1 LEIRDPCARREKVL
15 GRVARRNSR
24 RTGRVERPAERLQRK
39 DWLSKKRQIYGI
51 LHLFLDSGSDIKFP
65 FPEDYVIGIFQGALG
80 VVFTLE
86 RDKAVALRY
95 SGSVLDYLGGLYCT
109 VATEKLEEFAFGGVG
124 RNATDE
130 DPVWNKGTC
139 KGSLLFEE
147 SRRDARGL
155 TVFGGV
161 VVGGRWGALGDRLR
175 ISIRHRSAGWSVD
188 GWTVGALFAVG
199 LRGGRHF
206 TNYQA
211 NSLRKTTWGP
221 QKFEGYIFAWSTLES
236 LHFRLSTA
244 VSLFVL
250 DDLNSNLGIIKN
262 KQNNDVFIAN
272 LTINT
277 NKNFS
282 VDLVGKR
289 KKSLGNDLHWKF
301 LPSSRGK
308 SARKPENSTE
318 NNTNTMASQA
328 GHGREEKPWKITP
341 SSK

>member
-1 LEIRDPCARREKVL
+1 VIGTVSDVSNFLLTLIDGGRLRVGIPWGGLRLLIVGDAPLEIRDPCARREKVL

-80 VVFTLE
+80 VVFALE

-139 KGSLLFEE
+139 KGSVLFEE

-188 GWTVGALFAVG
+188 G
-199 LRGGRHF
+199 
-206 TNYQA
+206 
-211 NSLRKTTWGP
+211 
-221 QKFEGYIFAWSTLES
+221 
-236 LHFRLSTA
+236 
-244 VSLFVL
+244 
-250 DDLNSNLGIIKN
+250 
-262 KQNNDVFIAN
+262 
-272 LTINT
+272 
-277 NKNFS
+277 
-282 VDLVGKR
+282 
-289 KKSLGNDLHWKF
+289 
-301 LPSSRGK
+301 
-308 SARKPENSTE
+308 
-318 NNTNTMASQA
+318 
-328 GHGREEKPWKITP
+328 
-341 SSK
+341 

>member
-1 LEIRDPCARREKVL
+1 MREHHRGVSGGLGWAGLSRIHRRSLIDGGRLRVGIPWGGRRLLIVGDAPLEIRDPCARREKVL

-24 RTGRVERPAERLQRK
+24 RTGRVERPAER
-39 DWLSKKRQIYGI
+39 
-51 LHLFLDSGSDIKFP
+51 LFLDSGSDIKFP

-188 GWTVGALFAVG
+188 G
-199 LRGGRHF
+199 
-206 TNYQA
+206 
-211 NSLRKTTWGP
+211 
-221 QKFEGYIFAWSTLES
+221 
-236 LHFRLSTA
+236 
-244 VSLFVL
+244 
-250 DDLNSNLGIIKN
+250 
-262 KQNNDVFIAN
+262 
-272 LTINT
+272 
-277 NKNFS
+277 
-282 VDLVGKR
+282 
-289 KKSLGNDLHWKF
+289 
-301 LPSSRGK
+301 
-308 SARKPENSTE
+308 
-318 NNTNTMASQA
+318 
-328 GHGREEKPWKITP
+328 
-341 SSK
+341 